1 MVKRELKSRVF
12 KNGNPLVRSGR
23 TEGQRLINV
32 LLRLSLE
39 ATALFV
45 TVFESIP
52 KNLSFL
58 THVQNSYGK
67 KLNVIFY
74 KIFFR

>member
-1 MVKRELKSRVF
+1 MVKCELKSRVS

-23 TEGQRLINV
+23 MEGQRLINV

-52 KNLSFL
+52 KNLL
-58 THVQNSYGK
+58 
-67 KLNVIFY
+67 FY
-74 KIFFR
+74 LRYV

>member
-1 MVKRELKSRVF
+1 METL
-12 KNGNPLVRSGR
+12 RSGR
-23 TEGQRLINV
+23 MEGQRLINV

-45 TVFESIP
+45 TVFESIS

-58 THVQNSYGK
+58 SQKCSK
-67 KLNVIFY
+67 FLWQEALFY
-74 KIFFR
+74 FL